1 MVSILFTVTAVT
13 GLVMLAYAAEQ
24 LGTTFSEEY
33 DKQKAELDF
42 IDELNN

>member
-1 MVSILFTVTAVT
+1 MISTLFTVTAVT
-13 GLVMLAYAAEQ
+13 ALVLLAYAVEQ
-24 LGTTFSEEY
+24 LGQTFSDEY

>member
-1 MVSILFTVTAVT
+1 MISTLFTVTAVT
-13 GLVMLAYAAEQ
+13 ALVMLAYAVEQ
-24 LGTTFSEEY
+24 LGTTYSEEY